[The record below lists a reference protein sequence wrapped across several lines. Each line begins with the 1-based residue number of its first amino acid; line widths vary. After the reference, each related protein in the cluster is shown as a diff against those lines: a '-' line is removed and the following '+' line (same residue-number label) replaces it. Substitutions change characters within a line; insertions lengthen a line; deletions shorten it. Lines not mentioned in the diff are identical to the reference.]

1 MKTENTYIAID
12 LKSFYASVECVERG
26 LDPLATNLVVADK
39 SRTDKTICLAVSP
52 SLKAHG
58 IGGRPRLFE
67 VVQKVREVN
76 NLRRRTLPYG
86 RFNGK
91 SHLDKELKAHPD
103 WEVDYLVAPPRMA
116 HYIEYS
122 TRVYQVY
129 LKYIAPEDIYPY
141 SIDEVFID
149 ATNYLPTYKIS
160 AHELALKMVRDVL
173 KETGITA
180 TAGIGTN
187 MYLCKIAMDIV
198 AKHIPAD
205 QDGVRIAE
213 LDEMSYRRQL
223 WNHKPLTSFWRVG
236 RGIARRLESYGID
249 TMGKI
254 ARCSLENE
262 ELLYKLFG
270 VNAELL
276 IDHAWGWEPCTMA
289 AVKAYKPET
298 NCLSNGQVL
307 STGYEAKKAR
317 VVARE
322 MADEMALK
330 MVAHHLVADQ
340 LVLTI
345 VYDAENLTNPKY
357 KSKYHGEITTD
368 HYGRPVPKHAHG
380 TRNLKAP
387 TSSSKLMIAAIS
399 ELFDQIVNSDLLV
412 RRIYLTVNRVIS
424 ERQALSQPKAVEQL
438 DLFTDYEAEEKK
450 KLAELESSQKERKV
464 QETLL
469 KIKKKYGKNAILKG
483 LNFEEGATAKERN
496 QQIGGHKA

>member
-1 MKTENTYIAID
+1 MSHRTYIAID

-52 SLKAHG
+52 SLKAYG

-76 NLRRRTLPYG
+76 NARRRTIPYG

-223 WNHKPLTSFWRVG
+223 WDHKPLTSFWRVG
-236 RGIARRLESYGID
+236 RGIARRLEPYGID

-307 STGYEAKKAR
+307 STGYEFKKAR

-345 VYDAENLTNPKY
+345 VYDAENLANPKY

-387 TSSSKLMIAAIS
+387 TSSSKLMIAAIT
-399 ELFDQIVNSDLLV
+399 ELFDQIV
-412 RRIYLTVNRVIS
+412 
-424 ERQALSQPKAVEQL
+424 
-438 DLFTDYEAEEKK
+438 
-450 KLAELESSQKERKV
+450 
-464 QETLL
+464 
-469 KIKKKYGKNAILKG
+469 
-483 LNFEEGATAKERN
+483 
-496 QQIGGHKA
+496 

>member
-1 MKTENTYIAID
+1 LKGETTYIAID

-52 SLKAHG
+52 SLKAYG

-116 HYIEYS
+116 HYINYS

-129 LKYIAPEDIYPY
+129 LKYIAPEDIYAY

-236 RGIARRLESYGID
+236 RGIARRLEPYGID

-307 STGYEAKKAR
+307 STGYESKKAR

-340 LVLTI
+340 MVLTI

-357 KSKYHGEITTD
+357 KSKYFGEITTD
-368 HYGRPVPKHAHG
+368 YYGRPVPKHAHG
-380 TRNLKAP
+380 TKNLKAP
-387 TSSSKLMIAAIS
+387 TSSSKLMIDAIT
-399 ELFDQIVNSDLLV
+399 ELFDQIVNPDLLV

-424 ERQALSQPKAVEQL
+424 EQQTLSHPKAAEQL
-438 DLFTDYEAEEKK
+438 DLFTDYEEEAKK
-450 KLAELESSQKERKV
+450 QQAELESSQKERKV

>member
-1 MKTENTYIAID
+1 MSHHTYIAID

-52 SLKAHG
+52 SLKAYG

-76 NLRRRTLPYG
+76 NARRRTLPYG

-236 RGIARRLESYGID
+236 RGIARRLEPYGID

-307 STGYEAKKAR
+307 STGYESKKAR

-340 LVLTI
+340 MVLTI

-357 KSKYHGEITTD
+357 KSKYFGEITTD
-368 HYGRPVPKHAHG
+368 YYGRPVPKHAHG
-380 TRNLKAP
+380 TKNLKAP
-387 TSSSKLMIAAIS
+387 TSSSKLMIDAIT
-399 ELFDQIVNSDLLV
+399 ELFDQIVNPDLLV

-424 ERQALSQPKAVEQL
+424 EQQALSQPKAAEQL
-438 DLFTDYEAEEKK
+438 DLFTDYEEEAKK
-450 KLAELESSQKERKV
+450 QQAELENNQKERKV
-464 QETLL
+464 QEALL